1 MEFNSFIQSKKV
13 VWTIVIILG
22 AAVLAGVF
30 GLGIFVGY
38 HKAKFSYDWS
48 EQYNQNFGGPRRG
61 IIGRSEPGP
70 NFPEAHGIAGPIIKI
85 DDNSLV
91 IKGLKNIEMVVNV
104 NSQTTIRNSNQ
115 SIKMIDLKVGDNV
128 VVIGEPNTS
137 GQIDASFIRILPFPF
152 VNPPI
157 PTPTQ

>member
-1 MEFNSFIQSKKV
+1 MGFNSFIQSKKV
-13 VWTIVIILG
+13 VWTIAIILG
-22 AAVLAGVF
+22 LAVFIAVF
-30 GLGIFVGY
+30 SLGIFVGY
-38 HKAKFSYDWS
+38 HKARFSYDWS
-48 EQYNQNFGGPRRG
+48 EQYDRNFGGPRRG

-85 DDNSLV
+85 DSNSLV

-115 SIKMIDLKVGDNV
+115 NIKITDLKVGDNV
-128 VVIGEPNTS
+128 VIIGEPNAS

-152 VNPPI
+152 ANPPI
-157 PTPTQ
+157 PTPTR